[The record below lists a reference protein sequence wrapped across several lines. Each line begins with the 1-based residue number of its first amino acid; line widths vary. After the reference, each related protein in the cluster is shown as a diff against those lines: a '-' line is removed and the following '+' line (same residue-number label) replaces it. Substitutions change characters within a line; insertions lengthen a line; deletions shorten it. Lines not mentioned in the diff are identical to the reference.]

1 MRKIAIS
8 LITATTILSACSIAP
23 VRDALHYTENK
34 CTNMG
39 FVKGTREH
47 SECQLLLELQYSRK
61 SSVIVRDR

>member
-1 MRKIAIS
+1 MKKLAIL
-8 LITATTILSACSIAP
+8 LILAATSTACSIAP

-34 CTNMG
+34 CMNMG
-39 FVKGTREH
+39 FIKGTREH